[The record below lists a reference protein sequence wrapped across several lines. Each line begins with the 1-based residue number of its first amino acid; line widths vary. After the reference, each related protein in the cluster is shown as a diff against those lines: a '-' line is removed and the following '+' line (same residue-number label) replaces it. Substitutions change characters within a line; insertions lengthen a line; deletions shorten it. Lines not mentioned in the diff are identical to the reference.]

1 MPNYD
6 YGCPEC
12 GLFSMARPMAEYD
25 RPQDCPDCG
34 ASAHRVLTGMPAIA
48 GMDAGR
54 RMAMSTNERSAH
66 APRRSATTGAHP
78 PSCGCC
84 KTTSG
89 TKKLSSDGAKS
100 FPSRRPWMI
109 SH

>member
-6 YGCPEC
+6 YGCPDC
-12 GLFSMARPMAEYD
+12 GMFSMSRPMAEYD

-34 ASAHRVLTGMPAIA
+34 AASHRVLAVMPAIA

-54 RMAMSTNERSAH
+54 RTAISTNERSAH
-66 APRRSATTGAHP
+66 APRLSSAGGAHSP
-78 PSCGCC
+78 GCGCC
-84 KTTSG
+84 KTAGGAT
-89 TKKLSSDGAKS
+89 KLSADGAKS